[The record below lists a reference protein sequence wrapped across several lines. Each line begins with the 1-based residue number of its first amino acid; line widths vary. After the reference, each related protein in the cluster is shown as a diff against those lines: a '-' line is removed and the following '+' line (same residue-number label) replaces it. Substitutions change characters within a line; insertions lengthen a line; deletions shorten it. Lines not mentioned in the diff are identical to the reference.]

1 MLVNLRNA
9 RVSKNFTQTDVARA
23 CGVSPALISRLESGT
38 RRGTLPVVLRIAAVL
53 GVTVEDLTGKG
64 ADRDAA

>member
-1 MLVNLRNA
+1 MLVHLRSV
-9 RVSKNFTQTDVARA
+9 RVSKKLTQTDVARA

-53 GVTVEDLTGKG
+53 GVSVEDLAGNG
-64 ADRDAA
+64 AKDVT